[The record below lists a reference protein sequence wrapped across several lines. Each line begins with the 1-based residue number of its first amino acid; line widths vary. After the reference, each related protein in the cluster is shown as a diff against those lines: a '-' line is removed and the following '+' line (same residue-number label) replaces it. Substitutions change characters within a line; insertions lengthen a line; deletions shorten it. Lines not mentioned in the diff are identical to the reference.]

1 MGKEIDKKIQT
12 LEGPTA
18 DITFSTASTVG
29 FIEFLPNWPSI
40 AQNLATREWSL
51 LVKDTSFINIT

>member
-1 MGKEIDKKIQT
+1 MKQSKCGQPQKAKLNYVYRFRIKAMGKEIDKKIQT

-29 FIEFLPNWPSI
+29 FIEFLPN
-40 AQNLATREWSL
+40 
-51 LVKDTSFINIT
+51 